1 MKQTIQPGQDVRDED
16 GERIGTVDRVYR
28 ETNRETLITEPVG
41 GESRFGSGYL
51 EVSAQLTNL
60 EQPLY
65 IPFSEILDASE
76 RGIRVNVHSDSVA
89 NRDWNLRPAFLD
101 EPQWHAV
108 GTDAV

>member
-16 GERIGTVDRVYR
+16 GERIGTVNRVYR

-51 EVSAQLTNL
+51 EVGAQLSSL

-65 IPFSEILDASE
+65 IPFSEILDANTA
-76 RGIRVNVHSDSVA
+76 GIWINVHRGSVT

-101 EPQWHAV
+101 EPQWQSV
-108 GTDAV
+108 GTNGP

>member
-1 MKQTIQPGQDVRDED
+1 MKQTIQPGQDVLDAN
-16 GERIGTVDRVYR
+16 GERIGTVSQVYR
-28 ETNRETLITEPVG
+28 EENRETLIIEPVG

-51 EVSAQLTNL
+51 EVGTQLTSL
-60 EQPLY
+60 AQPLY

-76 RGIRVNVHSDSVA
+76 RGIRVNVHTGSVA

>member
-16 GERIGTVDRVYR
+16 GERIGTVNRVYR

-51 EVSAQLTNL
+51 EVGAQLSSL

-101 EPQWHAV
+101 EPQWQSV
-108 GTDAV
+108 GTNGP